1 MANNTQMVNLDP
13 QGRPLQI
20 MDAQTQDVVQL
31 DGSLASNAGGDPRV
45 THDASPDTSAIEP
58 SDLDRTD
65 DDLLNELDQ
74 NLLGTN
80 GVNSR
85 VDLMQQL
92 TQAETQ
98 VATQQA
104 ELQQAT
110 VVVERLQTAGQEIT
124 SEHAGAIAV
133 LQNRDTLIQEQRQ
146 VFAAEHAR
154 QEAEIQRASQ
164 ELVQVQQAASTMVQA
179 HGQAVS
185 YTHLTLP
192 TILLV

>member
-45 THDASPDTSAIEP
+45 IHDASPDTSAIAP

-65 DDLLNELDQ
+65 DDLLNEFDQ

-85 VDLMQQL
+85 VDLMRQL

-98 VATQQA
+98 GD
-104 ELQQAT
+104 
-110 VVVERLQTAGQEIT
+110 TAGGT
-124 SEHAGAIAV
+124 SAG
-133 LQNRDTLIQEQRQ
+133 NG
-146 VFAAEHAR
+146 
-154 QEAEIQRASQ
+154 S
-164 ELVQVQQAASTMVQA
+164 S
-179 HGQAVS
+179 
-185 YTHLTLP
+185 
-192 TILLV
+192 